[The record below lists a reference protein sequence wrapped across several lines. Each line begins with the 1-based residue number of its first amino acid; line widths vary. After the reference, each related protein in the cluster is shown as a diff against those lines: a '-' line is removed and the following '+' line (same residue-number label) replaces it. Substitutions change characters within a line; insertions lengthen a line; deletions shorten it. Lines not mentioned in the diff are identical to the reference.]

1 MILDIEANGLLQD
14 VTKIH
19 VVKLKELDKDK
30 FHTFIHATDFQIWIE
45 RNKPERLIGH
55 NIYGYDLP
63 VLEKVWG
70 IHYSHNQLQSRKV
83 DIVDTLLMSQYV
95 EPDLFGGHSLAEWG
109 KRLKLDKID
118 FRDALI
124 VAGALDRDA
133 HRGAEFAS
141 YHPLM
146 ETYCERD
153 CEVTELV
160 YNRLKEKV

>member
-1 MILDIEANGLLQD
+1 MILDIEANGLTID
-14 VTKIH
+14 VTKIW
-19 VVKLKELDKDK
+19 VVKVKPLDSPM
-30 FHTFIHATDFQIWIE
+30 FYTFTNAQDLFLFFEHRA
-45 RNKPERLIGH
+45 PECLIGH

-70 IHYSHNQLQSRKV
+70 LDYGHNQIFGRKV
-83 DIVDTLLMSQYV
+83 DIVDTLLISQYV

-124 VAGALDRDA
+124 VAGALDKDA
-133 HRGAEFAS
+133 PRGAEFAA

-153 CEVTELV
+153 CEVCELV
-160 YNRLKEKV
+160 YNRLKDRI